1 MSLLMAIISS
11 QQAREHVCEEVDE
24 LRKRLAAEKDD
35 QVSKL
40 SQEREQLSTEL
51 VNLQQKISEQI
62 TTISGLETARK
73 KVDSE
78 MEQITQLLSAREAE
92 IASLQGQKHEDITII
107 QQQLA
112 KVTKENNEL
121 KEQMKR
127 ETENFQQ
134 QELQVSDD
142 NQTHTHIKLLELE
155 QKVQEL
161 KKQQASKT
169 SDLFEKEQ
177 AIIVLQE
184 QVKQLTGA
192 KCSQCNNSQDCI
204 KELQAQLDSSRAY
217 LAQVEM
223 ENKELSSEIERIQQ
237 QKVASVD
244 NVTSEKNQLQT
255 EITKQSKE
263 LERLKTHLLQVI

>member
-1 MSLLMAIISS
+1 M
-11 QQAREHVCEEVDE
+11 DE

-62 TTISGLETARK
+62 TTISKLETTRK

-92 IASLQGQKHEDITII
+92 IASLQGQQHEDIAII

-121 KEQMKR
+121 REQMKR
-127 ETENFQQ
+127 EREIFQQ
-134 QELQVSDD
+134 QESQVSDVS
-142 NQTHTHIKLLELE
+142 QTHTQTKLLELE
-155 QKVQEL
+155 QQVQDFE
-161 KKQQASKT
+161 KQQASKA
-169 SDLFEKEQ
+169 SVLLEKEQ
-177 AIIVLQE
+177 AIVVLRE

-192 KCSQCNNSQDCI
+192 KCFQCNNSQDTI
-204 KELQAQLDSSRAY
+204 KELQTQLESSRAC
-217 LAQVEM
+217 LAQAEK
-223 ENKELSSEIERIQQ
+223 ENKELNSEVKRIQQ
-237 QKVASVD
+237 QQVE
-244 NVTSEKNQLQT
+244 NRTSEKNQLQA

-263 LERLKTHLLQVI
+263 LERLKTHLLQVR

>member
-1 MSLLMAIISS
+1 M
-11 QQAREHVCEEVDE
+11 DE

-62 TTISGLETARK
+62 TTISKLETTRK

-92 IASLQGQKHEDITII
+92 IASLQGQQHEDIAII

-121 KEQMKR
+121 REQMKGER
-127 ETENFQQ
+127 EIFQQ
-134 QELQVSDD
+134 QESHDS
-142 NQTHTHIKLLELE
+142 QTHTQTKLLELE
-155 QKVQEL
+155 QQIQDLE
-161 KKQQASKT
+161 KQQASKA
-169 SDLFEKEQ
+169 SDLLEKEQ
-177 AIIVLQE
+177 AIVALRE

-192 KCSQCNNSQDCI
+192 KSNNSQDTI
-204 KELQAQLDSSRAY
+204 KELQTQLDSSRAC
-217 LAQVEM
+217 LAQAEK
-223 ENKELSSEIERIQQ
+223 ENKELNSEIQRIQQ
-237 QKVASVD
+237 QQLE
-244 NVTSEKNQLQT
+244 NVTSEKNQLQA
-255 EITKQSKE
+255 EIAKQSKE
-263 LERLKTHLLQVI
+263 LERLKTHLLQVRW

>member
-1 MSLLMAIISS
+1 M
-11 QQAREHVCEEVDE
+11 
-24 LRKRLAAEKDD
+24 AAEKDG

-40 SQEREQLSTEL
+40 SKEREQLSTEL

-92 IASLQGQKHEDITII
+92 IASLQGQQHEDVTII

-127 ETENFQQ
+127 EKENFQQ
-134 QELQVSDD
+134 QKSQVSDD
-142 NQTHTHIKLLELE
+142 SQTHAQANVLELE
-155 QKVQEL
+155 QQVRDLE
-161 KKQQASKT
+161 KQQATKA
-169 SDLFEKEQ
+169 SDLLEKEQ
-177 AIIVLQE
+177 AIVILRE

-192 KCSQCNNSQDCI
+192 KCSQCDNLQDTI
-204 KELQAQLDSSRAY
+204 KELQTQLDSSKACI
-217 LAQVEM
+217 AQVEK
-223 ENKELSSEIERIQQ
+223 ENKELSSEIKKTQQ
-237 QKVASVD
+237 QQVISVE
-244 NVTSEKNQLQT
+244 NVTSEKNQLQA

-263 LERLKTHLLQVI
+263 LERLKTHLLQVTVLLVVS